1 MDDWKD
7 FRDALSNE
15 TLYGSEIQP
24 ASAEAWVT
32 IESLPTTTID
42 DWKDVQD
49 ALSNGTLY
57 GLEIPPARPD
67 ARVTIESLPTELL
80 AQVVN
85 HSKNKSILSLMR
97 VNHLFHSVA
106 LRKFYANVFLPGE
119 SFAKNLM
126 QLDPTLSAEDLL
138 PSLYH
143 KKFGVLGGLLR
154 SKHHIA
160 VLKSLRIVTF
170 PSPLGP
176 EHTIFN
182 RLLRYIVENATT
194 INEIH
199 LPLANITPS
208 TVFDGL
214 VVPSSLDTLN
224 SHVFH
229 SDLAK
234 AVLRTGQL
242 RSLRMTYQCATSEDW
257 QAVASQ
263 MPLTLRHLE
272 CFLHVP
278 EGQWNESAAGVE
290 AFASKLSRLET
301 LKFGYC
307 DCVTAA
313 SPEPEVSLTPLLFCN
328 THR

>member
-7 FRDALSNE
+7 IYDALSNE
-15 TLYGSEIQP
+15 TLYGSEIPP
-24 ASAEAWVT
+24 ASA
-32 IESLPTTTID
+32 
-42 DWKDVQD
+42 D
-49 ALSNGTLY
+49 AQ
-57 GLEIPPARPD
+57 
-67 ARVTIESLPTELL
+67 VTIESLPTEIL
-80 AQVVN
+80 AQVIN
-85 HSKNKSILSLMR
+85 YSKNKSILSLMR
-97 VNHLFHSVA
+97 VNQLFHSVA
-106 LRKFYANVFLPGE
+106 LRKFYATVFLPGD

-126 QLDPTLSAEDLL
+126 RLDPTLSAEDLL

-143 KKFGVLGGLLR
+143 RKFGVLGGLLR

-160 VLKSLRIVTF
+160 VLKTLHIISF

-208 TVFDGL
+208 TIFDGL
-214 VVPSSLDTLN
+214 VVSSSLDTLN
-224 SHVFH
+224 SLVFR
-229 SDLAK
+229 SDLAN
-234 AVLRTGQL
+234 AILRTGQL
-242 RSLRMTYQCATSEDW
+242 RSLRMTSQCATSEDW
-257 QAVASQ
+257 QTVASQ
-263 MPLTLRHLE
+263 MSLTLRHLE
-272 CFLHVP
+272 CFVHVP
-278 EGQWNESAAGVE
+278 EGQWGESVAGIE

-313 SPEPEVSLTPLLFCN
+313 SLEPAVSLTTLIF
-328 THR
+328 

>member
-7 FRDALSNE
+7 FRNALSNEKLHWSEIPPTSADVWVTIDDWEDIYGALSNE
-15 TLYGSEIQP
+15 TLYGE
-24 ASAEAWVT
+24 
-32 IESLPTTTID
+32 
-42 DWKDVQD
+42 
-49 ALSNGTLY
+49 
-57 GLEIPPARPD
+57 EIPPASAD

-85 HSKNKSILSLMR
+85 YSPNKSTLSLMR

-119 SFAKNLM
+119 SFAKNLLR
-126 QLDPTLSAEDLL
+126 LDPTLSADDLL

-160 VLKSLRIVTF
+160 VLKSLHIVNF

-208 TVFDGL
+208 TIFDGL
-214 VVPSSLDTLN
+214 VVSSSLDTLK
-224 SHVFH
+224 SHGFR

-234 AVLRTGQL
+234 AILRTGQL
-242 RSLRMTYQCATSEDW
+242 RSLRMTDQCATLEDW
-257 QAVASQ
+257 QTVASQ

-278 EGQWNESAAGVE
+278 EGQWVESTADVE

-307 DCVTAA
+307 DCVSAA
-313 SPEPEVSLTPLLFCN
+313 SPEPEVSHTSLLSWN
-328 THR
+328 TH